1 MANATT
7 RQGGIR
13 FKKSSS
19 DPRLRF
25 QLRRL
30 VGPFPTEFGLITAEM
45 AVAGRLLINWSP
57 EIERLNDSSGRQV
70 EVFANQF
77 GDFVLVDFSGSE
89 RIDAHGDRIGNADGV
104 CQLNLD
110 PLGKTRRYDIFRDV
124 TGHIARRPV
133 DFRRILAGKCTAA
146 MAAHSTIAVNND
158 FSSRQAAVALGAADD
173 KPSGRIDVIFR
184 LGIE

>member
-13 FKKSSS
+13 FKKSRS

-25 QLRRL
+25 QLCRF

-45 AVAGRLLINWSP
+45 AVAGRLLVDRSP

-77 GDFVLVDFSGSE
+77 GDFVLVDSPATE
-89 RIDAHGDRIGNADGV
+89 RVDAHGDRIGNADGV

-110 PLGKTRRYDIFRDV
+110 SLGKTRRYERDS
-124 TGHIARRPV
+124 TGIRHRRCRSGLRE
-133 DFRRILAGKCTAA
+133 RRRSEEHTSELQSLAYLVC
-146 MAAHSTIAVNND
+146 
-158 FSSRQAAVALGAADD
+158 
-173 KPSGRIDVIFR
+173 R
-184 LGIE
+184 LLLEKKK